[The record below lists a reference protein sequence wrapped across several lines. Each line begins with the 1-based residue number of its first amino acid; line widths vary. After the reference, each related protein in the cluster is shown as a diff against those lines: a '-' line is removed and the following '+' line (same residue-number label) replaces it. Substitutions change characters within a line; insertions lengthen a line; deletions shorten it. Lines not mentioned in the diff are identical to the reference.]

1 MKRIICFLFVFVLL
15 NGCAE
20 YMAAIG
26 SGAIDGKILQSSV
39 NSAVSYGVKKKTGKT
54 PLKHDL
60 SYAEEQRE
68 KKKISENKI
77 QPCVEF
83 LEPIDA
89 NLCKVIKARIQI
101 LSKVKNL
108 N

>member
-1 MKRIICFLFVFVLL
+1 
-15 NGCAE
+15 
-20 YMAAIG
+20 
-26 SGAIDGKILQSSV
+26 
-39 NSAVSYGVKKKTGKT
+39 
-54 PLKHDL
+54 L